1 MKTIQISFIYS
12 FIIILLNSCAEEQLV
27 VSPEENKGDNTI
39 TNIITTFMKSSGS
52 ILEGSEIRKENG
64 KTIINPKKRIT
75 LKEFLNSQP
84 IKYIKDT
91 TFEYNSGIGTKSAPC
106 NWRTHTYK
114 VLDRFQANY
123 DKSIGFMFPSNS
135 EITWNILKTNYGFN
149 QIIVNSEDYSLA
161 INAGYAPE
169 QIIVNLPAPL
179 SYDQYSNVL
188 AIINNPTYNNVLGF
202 LIDEP
207 LERNLYSTVGLKNL
221 ISSTTKNIFISSYS
235 GTFYIDLTHYEYKS
249 IKDQTSNSYLMC
261 DLYYHWCGINR
272 SPSDLWSL
280 FYNEWYTGHNI
291 SNFLHIDCQNPVNDN
306 CYSKWSGLFPLA
318 NTLGLS
324 SLFLFSDRSY
334 NLIDGTYCYCLY
346 AFDNGWLR
354 GFEEHVMIIEK
365 CISPNC
371 EHCQDLEDPE
381 GENYWFID
389 QIIYFN
395 DWWEVFP

>member
-1 MKTIQISFIYS
+1 L
-12 FIIILLNSCAEEQLV
+12 IIILLNSCAEEQLV

-106 NWRTHTYK
+106 NWRTHTYN

-207 LERNLYSTVGLKNL
+207 LERNLYSTVGLKIL
-221 ISSTTKNIFISSYS
+221 YQVQQKIFLFLVILELFIS
-235 GTFYIDLTHYEYKS
+235 T
-249 IKDQTSNSYLMC
+249 
-261 DLYYHWCGINR
+261 
-272 SPSDLWSL
+272 
-280 FYNEWYTGHNI
+280 
-291 SNFLHIDCQNPVNDN
+291 
-306 CYSKWSGLFPLA
+306 
-318 NTLGLS
+318 
-324 SLFLFSDRSY
+324 
-334 NLIDGTYCYCLY
+334 
-346 AFDNGWLR
+346 
-354 GFEEHVMIIEK
+354 
-365 CISPNC
+365 
-371 EHCQDLEDPE
+371 
-381 GENYWFID
+381 
-389 QIIYFN
+389 
-395 DWWEVFP
+395 